1 MAYRMSAADEADRN
15 ARRIR
20 HSVVSCFAIV
30 GGVMAFAFYG
40 MWALHSG
47 MLLPRWQ
54 YAAIWALVSIGGG
67 IAASLPVRFVF
78 WLFRP
83 RRTRPEGR

>member
-1 MAYRMSAADEADRN
+1 VAYQRSAAYEAERN

-30 GGVMAFAFYG
+30 GATLAFAFYG
-40 MWALHSG
+40 IWALQSAM
-47 MLLPRWQ
+47 MLPGWR
-54 YAAIWALVSIGGG
+54 YAAIWALVSVGGG

-78 WLFRP
+78 WLFQRS
-83 RRTRPEGR
+83 RRTRT